1 MLLGKKIGRS
11 TELLKPEEVMEQ
23 VDVRTVA
30 ASPLPY
36 DVKIEDVE
44 SFFSQYGKVFFTND
58 NYLSANTLMDEY
70 V

>member
-1 MLLGKKIGRS
+1 M
-11 TELLKPEEVMEQ
+11 KPEEVMEQ